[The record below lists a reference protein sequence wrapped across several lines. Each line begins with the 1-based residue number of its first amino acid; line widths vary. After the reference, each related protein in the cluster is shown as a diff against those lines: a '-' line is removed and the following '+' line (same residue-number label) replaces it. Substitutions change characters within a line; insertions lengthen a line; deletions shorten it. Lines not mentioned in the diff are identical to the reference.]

1 MEKSPEVKYEK
12 WWNGWYDFL
21 GIDTSKYPKNKE
33 ELIKKCR
40 ILGIRTDADYLY
52 LAEEYSLP
60 LMPQDLYINFTNIY
74 NELTGSKRRN

>member
-1 MEKSPEVKYEK
+1 MEESPETKYEK
-12 WWNGWYDFL
+12 WWINYYDFL

-40 ILGIRTDADYLY
+40 ILGIKEDADYCD

-60 LMPQDLYINFTNIY
+60 TMPQDLYTNFTNIY